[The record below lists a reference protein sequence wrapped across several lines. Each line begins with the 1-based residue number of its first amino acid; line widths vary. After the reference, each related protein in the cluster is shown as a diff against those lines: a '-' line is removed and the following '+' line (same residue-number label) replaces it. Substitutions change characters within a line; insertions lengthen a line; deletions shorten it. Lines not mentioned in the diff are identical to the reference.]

1 MSEDLRLQ
9 QRVIDELEFTPDV
22 DAAHIGVAVRN
33 GVVTLSGHVS
43 SLLEKVRAEAAVR
56 RVKGVLA
63 IALDLDVRL
72 PTDKK
77 TADDEIAAR
86 AVHLLEWDTQLP
98 HGAIKLSVSH
108 GVVTLFGEVEWAFQ
122 RREAEADV
130 RRLGGVRD
138 VINDIHLRPQVRAT
152 DVSEEIHAAFER
164 AADLD
169 AEGIRVE
176 MIGGGKVRLTGCVRS
191 LTESRI
197 AENAA
202 WAVSGVNAVHSELRI
217 VPTLANREVP
227 MPAM

>member
-1 MSEDLRLQ
+1 MSDDLRLQ

-22 DAAHIGVAVRN
+22 DAAHIGVAVRS

-43 SLLEKVRAEAAVR
+43 SLLEKVRAEAATR

-63 IALDLDVRL
+63 IALEIDVRL

-86 AVHLLEWDTQLP
+86 AVHILEWDTQLP
-98 HGAIKLSVSH
+98 KGAIKVIVSH

-130 RRLGGVRD
+130 RKLGGVRD
-138 VINDIHLRPQVRAT
+138 VINDIHLRPQVRAA
-152 DVSEEIHAAFER
+152 DVRDEIHAAFER

-169 AEGIRVE
+169 ADGIRVE
-176 MIGGGKVRLTGCVRS
+176 LIGGGKVRLSGRVRT
-191 LTESRI
+191 LTEQRI

-202 WAVSGVNAVHSELRI
+202 WAVSGVDVVESDLRV
-217 VPTLANREVP
+217 VPSLANKAVP